1 MRSVTGAE
9 RAVKAAALTPQMDA
23 LLQRIRRAARPPFHT
38 LTPQGARAAYAA
50 GAEILDLPRAPLAR
64 VEELVVAGGGN
75 ALENAGD
82 RFDLL
87 VVGLL

>member
-50 GAEILDLPRAPLAR
+50 QQSSTAAGKRCSGASR
-64 VEELVVAGGGN
+64 
-75 ALENAGD
+75 
-82 RFDLL
+82 
-87 VVGLL
+87 